1 MKVTALCGS
10 LSGDGYDYWIS
21 LYIGVIAKYGS
32 QSLCWHQF
40 SYRGGFKAL
49 LDYVDYN
56 DKLEWVITEN
66 VHTLTQCRQKFGNEC
81 PINIQNR
88 AMEQRGFVPAHA
100 LACSSKFGVPQSR
113 SRCWGLYIKAGCLK
127 AFAPDPCKLF
137 VSLGSIAPSNVLD
150 GNLACL
156 AAPSGRKAIQDEN
169 SLKFWNVLKCV
180 DMINPPK
187 VHKGP

>member
-1 MKVTALCGS
+1 MAPFQVTGMT
-10 LSGDGYDYWIS
+10 
-21 LYIGVIAKYGS
+21 IGFPCTLVSS
-32 QSLCWHQF
+32 QNMDPKAFTDTS
-40 SYRGGFKAL
+40 SVTGGGFKAL

-137 VSLGSIAPSNVLD
+137 VSLGSVAPSNVLD

-169 SLKFWNVLKCV
+169 SLKF
-180 DMINPPK
+180 
-187 VHKGP
+187 